1 VQEALTN
8 ISKYARAE
16 NVSITLSG
24 NEIISLLIV
33 DDGIGFSMNAMTRNM
48 GLNGIRDR
56 VTFLQGEFELA
67 SKPGRGVSIH
77 IEFPRV
83 SYFRRRSSD
92 Y

>member
-1 VQEALTN
+1 MQEALTN

-33 DDGIGFSMNAMTRNM
+33 DDGIGFAMSELTENM
-48 GLNGIRDR
+48 GLTGIRDR
-56 VTFLQGEFELA
+56 VVLLQGEFALA
-67 SKPGRGVSIH
+67 SKPGRGVSIQ

-83 SYFRRRSSD
+83 NYFRRRSGD